1 MSNSGIE
8 SNNGKYENQLSG
20 IIQRELVD
28 LHGPNGYRTIM
39 QTMMKIS
46 GKTEKEIIANYE
58 LFAELTE
65 GIFGRLGYSK
75 ILDPIKLEINKIGV
89 ENIYQ
94 DEKIITKKPM
104 RILIADD
111 NPEILSLYEKWL
123 ELKGRQVVTVKNG
136 QKCLEVYKRE
146 CCIHQLENYFDVV
159 ILDQKMPKMTG
170 LQATVE
176 ILKINPH
183 QRIIVASAFLEK
195 TLLDA
200 LTRLNKAIE
209 IIEKPFSLDT
219 LDYMIN
225 NTTILKKLEKINIC
239 QDEKDIN
246 EKIDEAMMV
255 LKT

>member
-20 IIQRELVD
+20 IIQRGLVD

-58 LFAELTE
+58 LFVELTE

-123 ELKGRQVVTVKNG
+123 E
-136 QKCLEVYKRE
+136 
-146 CCIHQLENYFDVV
+146 
-159 ILDQKMPKMTG
+159 
-170 LQATVE
+170 
-176 ILKINPH
+176 
-183 QRIIVASAFLEK
+183 
-195 TLLDA
+195 
-200 LTRLNKAIE
+200 
-209 IIEKPFSLDT
+209 
-219 LDYMIN
+219 
-225 NTTILKKLEKINIC
+225 
-239 QDEKDIN
+239 
-246 EKIDEAMMV
+246 
-255 LKT
+255 